1 MGVLNCNCLH
11 NDTKNINEIIT
22 GNNLK
27 AQKLVFALE
36 SCKTTL
42 SPRNSSEFFN
52 TSQNNNLP
60 NNKGKNK
67 EMSLKSKKE
76 SNTEEEIIIN
86 DIDYNTIEIIC
97 DNSNEEKHDKKTEK
111 NNL

>member
-60 NNKGKNK
+60 NTLYWSAGHRQR
-67 EMSLKSKKE
+67 SCPSKSA
-76 SNTEEEIIIN
+76 
-86 DIDYNTIEIIC
+86 
-97 DNSNEEKHDKKTEK
+97 
-111 NNL
+111 LR